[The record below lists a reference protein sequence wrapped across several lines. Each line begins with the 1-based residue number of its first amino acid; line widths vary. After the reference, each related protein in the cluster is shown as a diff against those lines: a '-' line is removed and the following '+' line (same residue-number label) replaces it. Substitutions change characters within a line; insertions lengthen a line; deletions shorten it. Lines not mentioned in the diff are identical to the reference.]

1 MDQTDLLIVIGWT
14 VVWLSLLAWVWIIPA
29 ERFQRLTELYVF
41 DRMVFARGVPW
52 VVVLGV
58 RVVLSVVTVIIL
70 LVVGWPPV
78 PPFATL
84 WGSAA

>member
-1 MDQTDLLIVIGWT
+1 MDPYDLVIVIGWT

-29 ERFQRLTELYVF
+29 EGFQRLSAL
-41 DRMVFARGVPW
+41 RGAPW
-52 VVVLGV
+52 IVVLGV
-58 RVVLSVVTVIIL
+58 RVVLAVLTVIIL